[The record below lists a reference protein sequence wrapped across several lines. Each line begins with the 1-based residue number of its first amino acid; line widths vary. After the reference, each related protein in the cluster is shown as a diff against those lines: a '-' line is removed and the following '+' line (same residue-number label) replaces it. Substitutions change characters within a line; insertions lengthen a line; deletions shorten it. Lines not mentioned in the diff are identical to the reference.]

1 MIESRD
7 VTAAVDPN
15 LNYALYVLIY
25 YPYDHLTVTVVFVLT
40 DPPCVCRSIFMH
52 ITSGHSFKL
61 DLTPRALEPLAA

>member
-15 LNYALYVLIY
+15 PNYALYVLIY

-40 DPPCVCRSIFMH
+40 RLVFAAQFLCIS
-52 ITSGHSFKL
+52 ITSGQPFKL